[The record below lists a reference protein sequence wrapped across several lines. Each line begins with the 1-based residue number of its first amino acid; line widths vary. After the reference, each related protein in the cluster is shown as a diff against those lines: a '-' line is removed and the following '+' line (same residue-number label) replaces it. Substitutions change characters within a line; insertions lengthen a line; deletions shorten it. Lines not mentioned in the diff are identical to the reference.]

1 MRQLVWCLKQL
12 LPLKYRAECSTG
24 QGRRRCSWR
33 MWFGKPFRI
42 RWWAFE
48 PAQPGRW
55 VALN

>member
-1 MRQLVWCLKQL
+1 LVWCLKQL

-33 MWFGKPFRI
+33 MWLGKPFRI